1 VARLERIGNNRAN
14 AGGFA
19 QTASQLER
27 RKKNQKGPTEVLSE
41 YLLGKRL
48 EVWSLQHVLLP
59 KVWAYKL
66 GWVFKSLKGKCFNII
81 SISQADLEE
90 QHLVSRPKIAQTIT
104 TIVVKIER
112 RVAESFENAHADVV
126 VAGELH

>member
-1 VARLERIGNNRAN
+1 MARLERIGNNRAN

-27 RKKNQKGPTEVLSE
+27 RKKNQKGQTEVLSE
-41 YLLGKRL
+41 HLLEKRV

-66 GWVFKSLKGKCFNII
+66 GWVFKSLTGKCFNII

-90 QHLVSRPKIAQTIT
+90 QHLVSRPKIDQTIT

-112 RVAESFENAHADVV
+112 RVAEYFENAHADVV

>member
-1 VARLERIGNNRAN
+1 MARLERIGNNRAN
-14 AGGFA
+14 AGGFV

-27 RKKNQKGPTEVLSE
+27 RKKNQKGQTEVLSE
-41 YLLGKRL
+41 HLLEKRL
-48 EVWSLQHVLLP
+48 EVWSLQHILFP
-59 KVWAYKL
+59 KVWTYTL
-66 GWVFKSLKGKCFNII
+66 GWVFKSLKRKCFNII
-81 SISQADLEE
+81 SVSQTDLEE

-112 RVAESFENAHADVV
+112 RVAEYFENAHADVV

>member
-1 VARLERIGNNRAN
+1 M
-14 AGGFA
+14 
-19 QTASQLER
+19 
-27 RKKNQKGPTEVLSE
+27 SE
-41 YLLGKRL
+41 HLREKRL

-59 KVWAYKL
+59 KVLAYKL

-104 TIVVKIER
+104 TIVVKIKR

>member
-1 VARLERIGNNRAN
+1 MARLERIGNNRAN
-14 AGGFA
+14 TGGFA
-19 QTASQLER
+19 QTANQVER
-27 RKKNQKGPTEVLSE
+27 RKKNQKGPTKVLSE
-41 YLLGKRL
+41 HLREKRL
-48 EVWSLQHVLLP
+48 EVWSLQHVLFP
-59 KVWAYKL
+59 KVLAYKL

>member
-19 QTASQLER
+19 QTASHLER
-27 RKKNQKGPTEVLSE
+27 PKKNQKGQTKVLSE
-41 YLLGKRL
+41 HFLEKRL
-48 EVWSLQHVLLP
+48 KVWSVQHVLLP

-81 SISQADLEE
+81 SVSQADLEE

-112 RVAESFENAHADVV
+112 RVAEYFENAHADVV

>member
-1 VARLERIGNNRAN
+1 MARLERIGNNRAN
-14 AGGFA
+14 TGGFA
-19 QTASQLER
+19 QTANHVER

-41 YLLGKRL
+41 HLREKRL

-59 KVWAYKL
+59 KVLAYKL

>member
-1 VARLERIGNNRAN
+1 MLVVLPKAPAQLNARQRIKRVKPNCGVSIL
-14 AGGFA
+14 G
-19 QTASQLER
+19 
-27 RKKNQKGPTEVLSE
+27 
-41 YLLGKRL
+41 GKRI
-48 EVWSLQHVLLP
+48 EVWSLQSVLFP
-59 KVWAYKL
+59 KVWDDQL

-81 SISQADLEE
+81 SVSQADLED

-112 RVAESFENAHADVV
+112 RVAEYFENAHADVV